1 MKTINIILNT
11 QKEEK
16 STFILSAKS
25 LIKIAISA
33 EYHISKFL
41 DLFNFR
47 EKDLE
52 KFTLLLRKSVICFAC
67 IDSQEKLEEKSLLSK
82 KKVFSKLDDKG
93 ISDRN
98 YKHAQKVTNAFSLK
112 VIKIILYNKQDV
124 LISLAVNVDFMKNM
138 SAKFNLNPLSFV
150 TFGFFSLEC
159 ALKINKIE
167 FGLST
172 DVNIILDY
180 ENCIRGGIKRAIF
193 YLCLSN

>member
-1 MKTINIILNT
+1 MKTVNIILNT
-11 QKEEK
+11 QKEEE

-25 LIKIAISA
+25 LKKIAISA

-41 DLFNFR
+41 DLFNFC

-52 KFTLLLRKSVICFAC
+52 KFTLLLRKTVICFEC
-67 IDSQEKLEEKSLLSK
+67 IDSQEKLGEKSLLSK
-82 KKVFSKLDDKG
+82 KKFFSKLDDKG

-112 VIKIILYNKQDV
+112 VIKILLYNMQDV
-124 LISLAVNVDFMKNM
+124 LISFAVNVDFMKNM

-150 TFGFFSLEC
+150 TFGSFSLEC

-167 FGLST
+167 LGLLT
-172 DVNIILDY
+172 DVNIILDC
-180 ENCIRGGIKRAIF
+180 ENGIRGGIKRAIF
-193 YLCLSN
+193 YYV